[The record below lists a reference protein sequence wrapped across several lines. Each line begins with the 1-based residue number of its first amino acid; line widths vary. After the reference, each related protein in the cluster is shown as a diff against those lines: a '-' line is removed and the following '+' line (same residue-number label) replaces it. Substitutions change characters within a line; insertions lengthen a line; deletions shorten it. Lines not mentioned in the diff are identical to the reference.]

1 MGGAGEA
8 SESPGHSL
16 HKVNCNSMMLFFFF
30 FFFFGAK
37 VFYEAKMR
45 RLQNGGPSGPEEE
58 KKARIY
64 EFEGRASLTEEG
76 LLSYHE
82 APALV
87 KEFINFHLDMFLL

>member
-1 MGGAGEA
+1 
-8 SESPGHSL
+8 
-16 HKVNCNSMMLFFFF
+16 
-30 FFFFGAK
+30 
-37 VFYEAKMR
+37 MR

-87 KEFINFHLDMFLL
+87 KEFSNFHLDMFLL